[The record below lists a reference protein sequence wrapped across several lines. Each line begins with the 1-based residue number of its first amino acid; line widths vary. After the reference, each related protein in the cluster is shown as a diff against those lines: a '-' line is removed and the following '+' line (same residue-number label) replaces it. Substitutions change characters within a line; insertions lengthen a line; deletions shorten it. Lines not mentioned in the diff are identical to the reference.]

1 MVSGIIGKKVG
12 MTQLFDENGVVTP
25 ATVLEVGPCV
35 VLQKRTMERDGY
47 RAVQLGL
54 VEHLNWKKINKPL
67 EGHIKRASS
76 EADPGGKASLPPMK
90 FLREFPIDEGGD
102 DVAIGDKVLVNMF
115 KADDT
120 ITIIGKSKGAGFA
133 GVIKRHGFGG
143 GRATHGSM
151 FHRAPGSIGCSAYPS
166 HVLKGRRM
174 PGQKG
179 AKRIT
184 VKNLKVVK
192 VDEEKNLLVVK
203 GAVPGAKGGY
213 LLISKSLGK

>member
-1 MVSGIIGKKVG
+1 MISGIIGKKIG
-12 MTQLFDENGVVTP
+12 MTQLFDESGVVTP

-67 EGHIKRASS
+67 EGHLKRAAA
-76 EADPGGKASLPPMK
+76 EADPEGGKQLPPMK
-90 FLREFPIDEGGD
+90 FLREFPLDDGGD
-102 DVAIGDKVLVNMF
+102 EVAVGDQVLVNIF
-115 KADDT
+115 KAEDYV
-120 ITIIGKSKGAGFA
+120 TIIGKSKGAGFA

-151 FHRAPGSIGCSAYPS
+151 FHRAPGSIGCSAYPAR
-166 HVLKGRRM
+166 VFKGRKM
-174 PGQKG
+174 PGQLG
-179 AKRIT
+179 AKRVT

-213 LLISKSLGK
+213 LLISKSVGK